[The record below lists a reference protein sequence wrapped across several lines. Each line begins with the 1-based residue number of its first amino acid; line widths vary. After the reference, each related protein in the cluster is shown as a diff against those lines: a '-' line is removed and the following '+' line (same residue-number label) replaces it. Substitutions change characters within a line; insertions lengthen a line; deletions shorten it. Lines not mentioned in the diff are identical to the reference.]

1 MSDLRAL
8 ARCLGGDL
16 AGGHTILCPGP
27 GHSPRDRSLAVRFDP
42 RAPDG
47 FLTYSHS
54 NDDWRDCRDHVR
66 SRLDLPQ
73 WQPGQDDRQRAILT
87 RHVKQWDLATSDRDW
102 AEPPTADDLAR
113 ISQARRIWDMAGN
126 PRGTIAE
133 TYLGSRVLD
142 LTDELAGDV
151 LRFHPQCPWRNED
164 TGVIDRVPA
173 LVAAFRSIDDNSITA
188 VHRIALRPDGSK
200 IGRKMLG
207 IVRRAAVKLAPATTS
222 LAIGEG
228 IETCMAA
235 QQLGI
240 RPAWALGSVGAISF
254 FPVIEDVQELVL
266 LAEAGVA
273 SNTAIKRAG
282 ERWHRTGR
290 RVRIVRPVI
299 GSDLND
305 VLIASAK

>member
-8 ARCLGGDL
+8 ARGLGGDL

-47 FLTYSHS
+47 FLAYSHS

-66 SRLDLPQ
+66 SCLGLPQ
-73 WQPGQDDRQRAILT
+73 WQPGQDDRQRTIPA
-87 RHVKQWDLATSDRDW
+87 RHVKQWDLATSEREW

-113 ISQARRIWDMAGN
+113 ISQARRIWDMAGS
-126 PRGTIAE
+126 PRGTLAE
-133 TYLGSRVLD
+133 TYLRSRALD
-142 LTDELAGDV
+142 LADELAGDV

-173 LVAAFRSIDDNSITA
+173 LVAAFRSIDDDSITA
-188 VHRIALRPDGSK
+188 VHRIALRADGSK

-207 IVRRAAVKLAPATTS
+207 IVRRAAIKLAPATTS

-228 IETCMAA
+228 VETCMAA

-240 RPAWALGSVGAISF
+240 WPAWALGSVGAISF
-254 FPVIEDVQELVL
+254 FPVIQGVQQLVL
-266 LAEAGVA
+266 LGESGMA
-273 SNTAIKRAG
+273 STTAIMRVGA
-282 ERWHRTGR
+282 RWRQVGRTVRVRMPRTGT
-290 RVRIVRPVI
+290 
-299 GSDLND
+299 DLND
-305 VLIASAK
+305 ELMAAPR